1 GTRADVELKARR
13 FDLDAAGSLVS
24 AASALR
30 GGWPDEGR
38 LSLNIDRAI
47 SAGQELHPLIA
58 ELNYGPKAVTLEQLK
73 VGSSGGL
80 QIESSG
86 TFDRLNTTGQL
97 SLNAT
102 SESIAPIAGVIAPF
116 APGVAARLAALPA
129 AAEAAG
135 LHLTLN
141 I

>member
-1 GTRADVELKARR
+1 
-13 FDLDAAGSLVS
+13 
-24 AASALR
+24 
-30 GGWPDEGR
+30 
-38 LSLNIDRAI
+38 
-47 SAGQELHPLIA
+47 A

-141 I
+141 IGKSQADRNKADASATLKVDLPRL

>member
-1 GTRADVELKARR
+1 
-13 FDLDAAGSLVS
+13 
-24 AASALR
+24 
-30 GGWPDEGR
+30 
-38 LSLNIDRAI
+38 
-47 SAGQELHPLIA
+47 
-58 ELNYGPKAVTLEQLK
+58 
-73 VGSSGGL
+73 
-80 QIESSG
+80 
-86 TFDRLNTTGQL
+86 DRLNTTGQL

-141 I
+141 IGKSQADRNKADASATLKVDLPRLKGTIALAAAPSLAALRAADLDALASSEVTLRT